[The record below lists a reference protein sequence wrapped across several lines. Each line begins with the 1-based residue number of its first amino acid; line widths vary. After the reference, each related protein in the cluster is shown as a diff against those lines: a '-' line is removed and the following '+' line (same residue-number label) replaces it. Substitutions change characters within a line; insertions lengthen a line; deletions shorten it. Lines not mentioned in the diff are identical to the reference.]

1 MSASFMRGTDGSSPS
16 TSSRCPTNARM
27 HSTTL
32 RRILQRRGDLHLCRA
47 QDPYAFSMWREEL
60 PIPPG
65 YDHTGLLG
73 GIRTVA
79 TPLLSPQKV
88 RPGEAAFLMS
98 DVDGAATDKFCGRC
112 VQVFDRLYNS
122 VHVNAAEHFGAFYSS
137 ELGGIVTNPA
147 FMVVHM
153 DDHMVHRK

>member
-65 YDHTGLLG
+65 YDHAGLLG

-88 RPGEAAFLMS
+88 RPGVAAFVIS
-98 DVDGAATDKFCGRC
+98 DVDGAATDKFVDAASRCSTDYTIQSMSTQQSISGRSIQASL
-112 VQVFDRLYNS
+112 VAS
-122 VHVNAAEHFGAFYSS
+122 
-137 ELGGIVTNPA
+137 
-147 FMVVHM
+147 
-153 DDHMVHRK
+153 